1 MREKAEKPA
10 KRRLTRA
17 ERKQIE
23 AVIRQAK
30 GDGKAHTVQDSI
42 PFQNMFPDGL
52 CRLEGGTLSKTIAF
66 EDVNYRL
73 AGPEDQ
79 RSIFESL
86 CDFYNGYDPSIG
98 VQVSLDSRSGG
109 SAADEMFGITR
120 QGNDLDPIRDEAVD
134 ILRMQYKR
142 GNNGYVKTK
151 YVTLTIEAEN
161 LPAARARFARIE
173 ADTLNR
179 FKVLGAAAH
188 VLDGKER
195 LELLYNILHPEGGQF
210 AFEWDWLPASGLSV
224 KDFISPSSFHFGETR
239 TFRIGRRYGAVSF
252 LQILV
257 LGAMFLCFRYEN
269 IEMAVFW
276 FCIFS
281 VQATI
286 LSPAKKGVVKDMV
299 GSRQLGY
306 ASGLMEMS
314 LILSMLAAQIGI
326 FVWFDILQVSSND
339 GWEAAAFPTMILT
352 FIAIPVAVA
361 ALFLPRYPS
370 KQTRKFEWKLFYE
383 HFVQLKY
390 LWSQRDLRLS
400 EIGISYFWFLAGAL
414 MLISLQIA
422 QEHPIGDA
430 GFSMSAAILMAWLS
444 GGTVVGGVIA
454 SVICRK
460 KIELGLIPLGAI
472 GFTVGC
478 IAMSFF
484 APGSLAS
491 NIGFGITGAFAA
503 AYLVPLN
510 AHLQDNCDPSNR
522 STVIAAGNL
531 MDCIMGLVAVGFQL
545 MLRNIFS
552 VQNQF
557 WVLAV
562 LGVVIT
568 IVAFRLIPREF
579 IRMMGLWIM
588 RIVYRS
594 RIIHQDRIPEDG
606 GAIIV
611 ANHVTNGS
619 ALFH

>member
-1 MREKAEKPA
+1 MDDVQTSKKKTPSKKEWRGFYSLILIQAQNAFNEKAAQFLLIPLGVWLA
-10 KRRLTRA
+10 A
-17 ERKQIE
+17 NNI
-23 AVIRQAK
+23 AY
-30 GDGKAHTVQDSI
+30 GPDSWVNSLQYI
-42 PFQNMFPDGL
+42 LGCIFVLPYILFSPFVGW
-52 CRLEGGTLSKTIAF
+52 
-66 EDVNYRL
+66 L
-73 AGPEDQ
+73 ADC
-79 RSIFESL
+79 F
-86 CDFYNGYDPSIG
+86 C
-98 VQVSLDSRSGG
+98 
-109 SAADEMFGITR
+109 
-120 QGNDLDPIRDEAVD
+120 
-134 ILRMQYKR
+134 K
-142 GNNGYVKTK
+142 
-151 YVTLTIEAEN
+151 
-161 LPAARARFARIE
+161 ARIIHSCPSCKSC
-173 ADTLNR
+173 A
-179 FKVLGAAAH
+179 GA
-188 VLDGKER
+188 R
-195 LELLYNILHPEGGQF
+195 
-210 AFEWDWLPASGLSV
+210 
-224 KDFISPSSFHFGETR
+224 
-239 TFRIGRRYGAVSF
+239 
-252 LQILV
+252 
-257 LGAMFLCFRYEN
+257 FLCFRYEN

-276 FCIFS
+276 FCVFS

-352 FIAIPVAVA
+352 FIAIPVAIA

-454 SVICRK
+454 SIICRK

-484 APGSLAS
+484 PPGSLAS

-510 AHLQDNCDPSNR
+510 AHLQDNCEPSNR

-545 MLRNIFS
+545 MLRNIF
-552 VQNQF
+552 F
-557 WVLAV
+557 RPEPI
-562 LGVVIT
+562 LGAGHSGRGHHYRGVPPHP
-568 IVAFRLIPREF
+568 PR
-579 IRMMGLWIM
+579 
-588 RIVYRS
+588 
-594 RIIHQDRIPEDG
+594 IHPHDGTLDHADRVPFPHHPPGPYSGEDG

-611 ANHVTNGS
+611 ANHVTYGD
-619 ALFH
+619 ALFLSLICPRPIRFIVAEEFVAIRWLGWILELFNCLPISSRNPRESLSKAIQALKAGEVICIFPEGQLTRTGTLCAARRGLEMLAKKSSCPIIPIYMDELWGSIFSYSGNRFFSKAPSTSPTVSRRPSANPSRRMRSIRRW